1 MSEKIIDTAAQ
12 TAAPKTA
19 KKKPAAPK
27 KVADTGGFCVYLGPT
42 MMGVIQRGTIYRGG
56 RKEVLDSL
64 APVIEQHPL
73 IASLVVSDETLPA
86 DRIKVKTPGNLLY
99 VTYHKLA
106 QGMKYGGQFN
116 EPRRICLS
124 AGYQRQHPCRGG
136 VRRPLRGRSG
146 SCSGGG

>member
-73 IASLVVSDETLPA
+73 IASLVVSAWEPA
-86 DRIKVKTPGNLLY
+86 VCELSQAG
-99 VTYHKLA
+99 
-106 QGMKYGGQFN
+106 QGH
-116 EPRRICLS
+116 E
-124 AGYQRQHPCRGG
+124 
-136 VRRPLRGRSG
+136 VRRKFQ
-146 SCSGGG
+146 

>member
-73 IASLVVSDETLPA
+73 IASLVVSVQIRHQLYMM
-86 DRIKVKTPGNLLY
+86 RLLLR
-99 VTYHKLA
+99 KRE
-106 QGMKYGGQFN
+106 GQMYFWAIQP
-116 EPRRICLS
+116 EDFTIRRT
-124 AGYQRQHPCRGG
+124 
-136 VRRPLRGRSG
+136 
-146 SCSGGG
+146 

>member
-56 RKEVLDSL
+56 RKEVLDSHQSQN
-64 APVIEQHPL
+64 AWE
-73 IASLVVSDETLPA
+73 PA
-86 DRIKVKTPGNLLY
+86 VCELSQAG
-99 VTYHKLA
+99 
-106 QGMKYGGQFN
+106 QGH
-116 EPRRICLS
+116 E
-124 AGYQRQHPCRGG
+124 
-136 VRRPLRGRSG
+136 VRRKFQ
-146 SCSGGG
+146 

>member
-64 APVIEQHPL
+64 APVIEQHP
-73 IASLVVSDETLPA
+73 A

-99 VTYHKLA
+99 VNYHKLA
-106 QGMKYGGQFN
+106 KGMK
-116 EPRRICLS
+116 
-124 AGYQRQHPCRGG
+124 
-136 VRRPLRGRSG
+136 
-146 SCSGGG
+146 

>member
-64 APVIEQHPL
+64 APVIEQHP
-73 IASLVVSDETLPA
+73 
-86 DRIKVKTPGNLLY
+86 
-99 VTYHKLA
+99 
-106 QGMKYGGQFN
+106 
-116 EPRRICLS
+116 RRWW
-124 AGYQRQHPCRGG
+124 
-136 VRRPLRGRSG
+136 
-146 SCSGGG
+146 